1 MMKSLLG
8 GAVLGALAVA
18 TDANAALVTAT
29 YSGVMTY
36 TSAEATGA
44 PWGYDAWG
52 NYVVG
57 DAYNATIVYNT
68 SAGTTVDYP
77 GGEQAQDQ
85 RPGFATESFTVAGHT
100 YYSAGSAISYYDRSP
115 DLIEFNISYSP
126 GDFGGQ
132 FFEAIT
138 IPGVTISPSLNDPLS
153 LTTADFGPG
162 TGGNVVL
169 PGSDAGAPSGAI
181 YGDYDIEKLDITVAA
196 PEPPTWALTLMGFA
210 AAGLLYSRNVRKA
223 QI

>member
-1 MMKSLLG
+1 
-8 GAVLGALAVA
+8 
-18 TDANAALVTAT
+18 
-29 YSGVMTY
+29 MTY

-57 DAYNATIVYNT
+57 DAYHATIVYNT

-85 RPGFATESFTVAGHT
+85 RPGFATENFTVAGHT

-126 GDFGGQ
+126 GDS
-132 FFEAIT
+132 A
-138 IPGVTISPSLNDPLS
+138 VSSSRRSPSL
-153 LTTADFGPG
+153 A
-162 TGGNVVL
+162 
-169 PGSDAGAPSGAI
+169 
-181 YGDYDIEKLDITVAA
+181 
-196 PEPPTWALTLMGFA
+196 
-210 AAGLLYSRNVRKA
+210 
-223 QI
+223 